1 MPDVFKKGVLA
12 AAPRL
17 QFLPRKNRIVDFAS
31 ELPFE
36 FLHYFRQS
44 VAFRL
49 ADHEN
54 INVASRVLLVSRER
68 AIQIGLFYSVDLL
81 ERFCEQGNRSDGLS
95 DDIRI
100 F

>member
-1 MPDVFKKGVLA
+1 
-12 AAPRL
+12 
-17 QFLPRKNRIVDFAS
+17 
-31 ELPFE
+31 
-36 FLHYFRQS
+36 
-44 VAFRL
+44 
-49 ADHEN
+49 
-54 INVASRVLLVSRER
+54 LVSRER